1 MRIAIFISSHGFGHA
16 ARATA
21 IAEALSKRIPNLQ
34 FDLLTAVPEWFFKS
48 AHIQFDY
55 HYLDCDPG
63 LKQTN
68 PFDVDLQGSAYA
80 LNRLLPF
87 DQIQIKTIAKRLN
100 ERRCRLILC
109 DVAVFGIAV
118 AKIARLPSV
127 LVENFTWDWIYHA
140 LSPRLPILGHYADIL
155 APLIPQADLHIQT
168 QPVCSPDSRALTVP
182 PVSREPRTE
191 RQTTRERLGI
201 DAKKHLIFITLGGV
215 AHDHPYLQHLI
226 DQPGPYYFLVAGAE
240 SANRIAHNVHILPAQ
255 STYFHPDLVH
265 SADLVIGKAGYSTLS
280 EVFHAGTRFAYFCRQ
295 NNPEMAALVTFL
307 NHTVPG
313 VELDMKTYA
322 HACWL
327 QQLPDL
333 LSLPQADRT
342 GINNGAEPT
351 ADAISS
357 LLQHR

>member
-182 PVSREPRTE
+182 PVSRVPRTE

-201 DAKKHLIFITLGGV
+201 DAKKYLIFITLGGV

-307 NHTVPG
+307 NPTVPG

-357 LLQHR
+357 LLQNH